1 MKYRRKYMKH
11 LLVIHTGG
19 TISMSQDQSNKVVTN
34 DINPISMHQDV
45 INQYAQIDEL
55 NPFNVPSPHMTIK
68 HVKQLKDIILEAV
81 TNKYYDGFV
90 ITHGTD
96 TLEETAFLLDL
107 ILGIEQPVV
116 ITGAMRS
123 SNEIGS
129 DGLYNYISAIR
140 VASDEKARHK
150 GVMVVFNDEI
160 HTARNVTKTH
170 TSNTNTFQSP
180 NHGPLGV
187 LTKDRVQFHHMPYRQ
202 QALEN
207 VNEKLN
213 VPLVKAYMGMPGD
226 IFSFYSREGI
236 DGMVIEA
243 LGQGN
248 IPPSALEGIQQL
260 VSLNI
265 PILVKAYMG
274 MPGDIFSF
282 YSREGIDGMVIEAL
296 GQGNIPPSAL
306 EGIQQLVSLNIP
318 IVLVSRSFNGIV
330 SPTYAYDGGGY
341 QLAQQGFIF
350 SNGLNGPKARLK
362 LLVALSNNLDKAEI
376 KSYFEL

>member
-1 MKYRRKYMKH
+1 MKH

-55 NPFNVPSPHMTIK
+55 NPFNVPSPHMTIQ

-81 TNKYYDGFV
+81 SNKYYDGFV

-202 QALEN
+202 QVLEN
-207 VNEKLN
+207 VNDKLN

-248 IPPSALEGIQQL
+248 IPPSAL
-260 VSLNI
+260 
-265 PILVKAYMG
+265 
-274 MPGDIFSF
+274 D
-282 YSREGIDGMVIEAL
+282 
-296 GQGNIPPSAL
+296 
-306 EGIQQLVSLNIP
+306 GIQQLVSLNIP

>member
-1 MKYRRKYMKH
+1 MKH

-34 DINPISMHQDV
+34 DINPISLHQDV

-55 NPFNVPSPHMTIK
+55 NPFNVPSPHMTIQ

-107 ILGIEQPVV
+107 ILGLEQPVV

-207 VNEKLN
+207 VNDKLN
-213 VPLVKAYMGMPGD
+213 VP
-226 IFSFYSREGI
+226 
-236 DGMVIEA
+236 
-243 LGQGN
+243 
-248 IPPSALEGIQQL
+248 
-260 VSLNI
+260 
-265 PILVKAYMG
+265 LVKAYMG

>member
-1 MKYRRKYMKH
+1 MKH

-34 DINPISMHQDV
+34 DINPISLHQDV

-55 NPFNVPSPHMTIK
+55 NPFNVPSPHMTIQ

-236 DGMVIEA
+236 EGMVIEA

-248 IPPSALEGIQQL
+248 
-260 VSLNI
+260 
-265 PILVKAYMG
+265 M
-274 MPGDIFSF
+274 
-282 YSREGIDGMVIEAL
+282 
-296 GQGNIPPSAL
+296 PPSAL

>member
-1 MKYRRKYMKH
+1 MKH

-55 NPFNVPSPHMTIK
+55 NPFNVPSPHMTIQ

-187 LTKDRVQFHHMPYRQ
+187 LTKERVQFHHMPYRQ

-207 VNEKLN
+207 VNDKLN
-213 VPLVKAYMGMPGD
+213 VP
-226 IFSFYSREGI
+226 
-236 DGMVIEA
+236 
-243 LGQGN
+243 
-248 IPPSALEGIQQL
+248 
-260 VSLNI
+260 
-265 PILVKAYMG
+265 LVKAYMG

>member
-1 MKYRRKYMKH
+1 MKH

-55 NPFNVPSPHMTIK
+55 NPFNVPSPHMTIQ

-170 TSNTNTFQSP
+170 TPNTNTFQSP

-207 VNEKLN
+207 VNDKLN
-213 VPLVKAYMGMPGD
+213 VP
-226 IFSFYSREGI
+226 
-236 DGMVIEA
+236 
-243 LGQGN
+243 
-248 IPPSALEGIQQL
+248 
-260 VSLNI
+260 
-265 PILVKAYMG
+265 LVKAYMG

>member
-1 MKYRRKYMKH
+1 MKH

-55 NPFNVPSPHMTIK
+55 NPFNVPSPHMTIQ

-81 TNKYYDGFV
+81 SNKYYDGFV

-207 VNEKLN
+207 VNDKLN

-248 IPPSALEGIQQL
+248 IPPSAL
-260 VSLNI
+260 
-265 PILVKAYMG
+265 
-274 MPGDIFSF
+274 D
-282 YSREGIDGMVIEAL
+282 
-296 GQGNIPPSAL
+296 
-306 EGIQQLVSLNIP
+306 GIQQLVSLNIP

-341 QLAQQGFIF
+341 QLAQQCFIF

>member
-1 MKYRRKYMKH
+1 MKH
-11 LLVIHTGG
+11 LLVIHSGG

-55 NPFNVPSPHMTIK
+55 NPFNVPSPHMTIQ

-81 TNKYYDGFV
+81 SNKYYDGFV

-207 VNEKLN
+207 VNDKLN

-248 IPPSALEGIQQL
+248 IPPSAL
-260 VSLNI
+260 
-265 PILVKAYMG
+265 
-274 MPGDIFSF
+274 D
-282 YSREGIDGMVIEAL
+282 
-296 GQGNIPPSAL
+296 
-306 EGIQQLVSLNIP
+306 GIQQLVSLNIP

>member
-1 MKYRRKYMKH
+1 MKH

-55 NPFNVPSPHMTIK
+55 NPFNVPSPHMTIQ

-81 TNKYYDGFV
+81 SNKYYDGFV

-170 TSNTNTFQSP
+170 TSNTNTFKSP

-213 VPLVKAYMGMPGD
+213 VP
-226 IFSFYSREGI
+226 
-236 DGMVIEA
+236 
-243 LGQGN
+243 
-248 IPPSALEGIQQL
+248 
-260 VSLNI
+260 
-265 PILVKAYMG
+265 LVKAYMG

-376 KSYFEL
+376 ESYFEL

>member
-1 MKYRRKYMKH
+1 MKH

-34 DINPISMHQDV
+34 DTNPISMHQDV

-55 NPFNVPSPHMTIK
+55 NPFNVPSPHMTIQ

-207 VNEKLN
+207 VNDKLN
-213 VPLVKAYMGMPGD
+213 VP
-226 IFSFYSREGI
+226 
-236 DGMVIEA
+236 
-243 LGQGN
+243 
-248 IPPSALEGIQQL
+248 
-260 VSLNI
+260 
-265 PILVKAYMG
+265 LVKAYMG

-330 SPTYAYDGGGY
+330 STTYAYDGGGY

>member
-1 MKYRRKYMKH
+1 MKH

-55 NPFNVPSPHMTIK
+55 NPFNVPSPHMTIQ

-81 TNKYYDGFV
+81 SNKYYDGFV

-140 VASDEKARHK
+140 VVSDEKARHK

-207 VNEKLN
+207 VNDKLN

-248 IPPSALEGIQQL
+248 IPPSAL
-260 VSLNI
+260 
-265 PILVKAYMG
+265 
-274 MPGDIFSF
+274 D
-282 YSREGIDGMVIEAL
+282 
-296 GQGNIPPSAL
+296 
-306 EGIQQLVSLNIP
+306 GIQQLVSLNIP

>member
-1 MKYRRKYMKH
+1 MKH

-34 DINPISMHQDV
+34 DINPLSLHQDV

-55 NPFNVPSPHMTIK
+55 NPFNVPSPHMTIQ

-116 ITGAMRS
+116 ITCAMRS

-265 PILVKAYMG
+265 PI
-274 MPGDIFSF
+274 
-282 YSREGIDGMVIEAL
+282 
-296 GQGNIPPSAL
+296 
-306 EGIQQLVSLNIP
+306 
-318 IVLVSRSFNGIV
+318 VLVSRSFNGIV

>member
-1 MKYRRKYMKH
+1 MKH

-55 NPFNVPSPHMTIK
+55 NPFNVPSPHMTIQ

-81 TNKYYDGFV
+81 TNKYYGGFV

-207 VNEKLN
+207 VNDKLN
-213 VPLVKAYMGMPGD
+213 VP
-226 IFSFYSREGI
+226 
-236 DGMVIEA
+236 
-243 LGQGN
+243 
-248 IPPSALEGIQQL
+248 
-260 VSLNI
+260 
-265 PILVKAYMG
+265 LVKAYMG

>member
-1 MKYRRKYMKH
+1 MKH

-55 NPFNVPSPHMTIK
+55 NPFNVPSPHMTIQ

-81 TNKYYDGFV
+81 SNKYYDGFV

-207 VNEKLN
+207 VNDKLN
-213 VPLVKAYMGMPGD
+213 VPLVKAYRGMPGD

-248 IPPSALEGIQQL
+248 IPPSAL
-260 VSLNI
+260 
-265 PILVKAYMG
+265 
-274 MPGDIFSF
+274 D
-282 YSREGIDGMVIEAL
+282 
-296 GQGNIPPSAL
+296 
-306 EGIQQLVSLNIP
+306 GIQQLVSLNIP

>member
-1 MKYRRKYMKH
+1 MKH

-55 NPFNVPSPHMTIK
+55 NPFNVPSPHMTIQ

-81 TNKYYDGFV
+81 SNKYYDGFV

-207 VNEKLN
+207 VNDKLN
-213 VPLVKAYMGMPGD
+213 VPLVKEYMGMPGD

-248 IPPSALEGIQQL
+248 IPPSAL
-260 VSLNI
+260 
-265 PILVKAYMG
+265 
-274 MPGDIFSF
+274 D
-282 YSREGIDGMVIEAL
+282 
-296 GQGNIPPSAL
+296 
-306 EGIQQLVSLNIP
+306 GIQQLVSLNIP

>member
-1 MKYRRKYMKH
+1 MKH

-55 NPFNVPSPHMTIK
+55 NPFNVPSPHMTIQ

-202 QALEN
+202 QALEK
-207 VNEKLN
+207 VNDKLN
-213 VPLVKAYMGMPGD
+213 VP
-226 IFSFYSREGI
+226 
-236 DGMVIEA
+236 
-243 LGQGN
+243 
-248 IPPSALEGIQQL
+248 
-260 VSLNI
+260 
-265 PILVKAYMG
+265 LVKAYMG

>member
-1 MKYRRKYMKH
+1 MKH

-34 DINPISMHQDV
+34 DTNPISMHQDV

-55 NPFNVPSPHMTIK
+55 NPFNVPSPHMTIQ

-160 HTARNVTKTH
+160 HTARKVTKTH

-207 VNEKLN
+207 VNDKLN

-248 IPPSALEGIQQL
+248 
-260 VSLNI
+260 
-265 PILVKAYMG
+265 M
-274 MPGDIFSF
+274 
-282 YSREGIDGMVIEAL
+282 
-296 GQGNIPPSAL
+296 PPSAL

>member
-1 MKYRRKYMKH
+1 MKH

-55 NPFNVPSPHMTIK
+55 NPFNVPSPHMTIQ

-81 TNKYYDGFV
+81 SNKYYDGFV

-107 ILGIEQPVV
+107 ILGIEQPIV

-140 VASDEKARHK
+140 VASDEKASHK

-213 VPLVKAYMGMPGD
+213 VPLVKSYMGMPGD

-248 IPPSALEGIQQL
+248 MPPSALEGIQQL
-260 VSLNI
+260 I
-265 PILVKAYMG
+265 
-274 MPGDIFSF
+274 
-282 YSREGIDGMVIEAL
+282 
-296 GQGNIPPSAL
+296 
-306 EGIQQLVSLNIP
+306 SLNIP

-376 KSYFEL
+376 KAYFE

>member
-1 MKYRRKYMKH
+1 MKH

-55 NPFNVPSPHMTIK
+55 NPFNVPSPHMTIQ

-81 TNKYYDGFV
+81 SNKYYDGFV

-129 DGLYNYISAIR
+129 DGLYNYIFAIR

-207 VNEKLN
+207 VNDKLN

-248 IPPSALEGIQQL
+248 IPPSAL
-260 VSLNI
+260 
-265 PILVKAYMG
+265 
-274 MPGDIFSF
+274 D
-282 YSREGIDGMVIEAL
+282 
-296 GQGNIPPSAL
+296 
-306 EGIQQLVSLNIP
+306 GIQQLVSLNIP

>member
-1 MKYRRKYMKH
+1 MKH

-34 DINPISMHQDV
+34 DINPISLHQDV

-55 NPFNVPSPHMTIK
+55 NPFNVPSPHMTIQ

-150 GVMVVFNDEI
+150 GVMIVFNDEI

-248 IPPSALEGIQQL
+248 
-260 VSLNI
+260 
-265 PILVKAYMG
+265 M
-274 MPGDIFSF
+274 
-282 YSREGIDGMVIEAL
+282 
-296 GQGNIPPSAL
+296 PPSAL

>member
-1 MKYRRKYMKH
+1 MKH

-34 DINPISMHQDV
+34 DINPISMHQDI

-55 NPFNVPSPHMTIK
+55 NPFNVPSPHMTIQ

-81 TNKYYDGFV
+81 SNKYYDGFV

-207 VNEKLN
+207 VNDKLN

-248 IPPSALEGIQQL
+248 IPPSAL
-260 VSLNI
+260 
-265 PILVKAYMG
+265 
-274 MPGDIFSF
+274 D
-282 YSREGIDGMVIEAL
+282 
-296 GQGNIPPSAL
+296 
-306 EGIQQLVSLNIP
+306 GIQQLVSLNIP

>member
-1 MKYRRKYMKH
+1 MKH

-34 DINPISMHQDV
+34 DINPISLHQDV

-55 NPFNVPSPHMTIK
+55 NPFNVPSPHMTIQ

-213 VPLVKAYMGMPGD
+213 VPLVKAYMGMPGN

-248 IPPSALEGIQQL
+248 
-260 VSLNI
+260 
-265 PILVKAYMG
+265 M
-274 MPGDIFSF
+274 
-282 YSREGIDGMVIEAL
+282 
-296 GQGNIPPSAL
+296 PPSAL

>member
-1 MKYRRKYMKH
+1 MKH

-34 DINPISMHQDV
+34 DTNPISMHQDV

-55 NPFNVPSPHMTIK
+55 NPLNVPSPHMTIQ

-207 VNEKLN
+207 VNDKLN
-213 VPLVKAYMGMPGD
+213 VP
-226 IFSFYSREGI
+226 
-236 DGMVIEA
+236 
-243 LGQGN
+243 
-248 IPPSALEGIQQL
+248 
-260 VSLNI
+260 
-265 PILVKAYMG
+265 LVKAYMG

>member
-1 MKYRRKYMKH
+1 MKH

-55 NPFNVPSPHMTIK
+55 NPFNVPSPHMTIQ

-207 VNEKLN
+207 VNDKLN
-213 VPLVKAYMGMPGD
+213 VP
-226 IFSFYSREGI
+226 
-236 DGMVIEA
+236 
-243 LGQGN
+243 
-248 IPPSALEGIQQL
+248 
-260 VSLNI
+260 
-265 PILVKAYMG
+265 LVKAYMG

-362 LLVALSNNLDKAEI
+362 LLVVLSNNLDKAEI

>member
-1 MKYRRKYMKH
+1 MKH

-45 INQYAQIDEL
+45 INHYAQIDEL
-55 NPFNVPSPHMTIK
+55 NPFNVPSPHMTIQ

-207 VNEKLN
+207 VNDKLN
-213 VPLVKAYMGMPGD
+213 VP
-226 IFSFYSREGI
+226 
-236 DGMVIEA
+236 
-243 LGQGN
+243 
-248 IPPSALEGIQQL
+248 
-260 VSLNI
+260 
-265 PILVKAYMG
+265 LVKAYMG

-350 SNGLNGPKARLK
+350 SNGSNGPKPRLK

>member
-1 MKYRRKYMKH
+1 MKH

-34 DINPISMHQDV
+34 DTNPISMHQDV

-55 NPFNVPSPHMTIK
+55 NLFNVPSPHMTIQ

-207 VNEKLN
+207 VNDKLN
-213 VPLVKAYMGMPGD
+213 VP
-226 IFSFYSREGI
+226 
-236 DGMVIEA
+236 
-243 LGQGN
+243 
-248 IPPSALEGIQQL
+248 
-260 VSLNI
+260 
-265 PILVKAYMG
+265 LVKAYMG

>member
-1 MKYRRKYMKH
+1 MKH

-34 DINPISMHQDV
+34 DINPISLHQDV

-55 NPFNVPSPHMTIK
+55 NPFNVPSPHMTIQ

-207 VNEKLN
+207 VNEILN
-213 VPLVKAYMGMPGD
+213 VP
-226 IFSFYSREGI
+226 
-236 DGMVIEA
+236 
-243 LGQGN
+243 
-248 IPPSALEGIQQL
+248 
-260 VSLNI
+260 
-265 PILVKAYMG
+265 LVKAYMG

>member
-1 MKYRRKYMKH
+1 MKH

-34 DINPISMHQDV
+34 DTNPISMHQDV

-55 NPFNVPSPHMTIK
+55 NPFNVPSPHMTIQ

-207 VNEKLN
+207 VNDKLN

-248 IPPSALEGIQQL
+248 IPPSALEGIQQ
-260 VSLNI
+260 S
-265 PILVKAYMG
+265 
-274 MPGDIFSF
+274 
-282 YSREGIDGMVIEAL
+282 
-296 GQGNIPPSAL
+296 
-306 EGIQQLVSLNIP
+306 VSLNIP